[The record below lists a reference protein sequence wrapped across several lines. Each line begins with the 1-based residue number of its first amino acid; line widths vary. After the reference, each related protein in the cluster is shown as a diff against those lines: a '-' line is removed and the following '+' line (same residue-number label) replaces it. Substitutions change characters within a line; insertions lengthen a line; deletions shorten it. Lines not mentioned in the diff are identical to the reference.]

1 MSRRWVQFEL
11 DVVEGEL
18 ITETSGGHPAMD
30 YDEHYRTYRNFLKG
44 AKYLV
49 ALVAIT
55 LILMAIFLL

>member
-1 MSRRWVQFEL
+1 
-11 DVVEGEL
+11 VEGEL